1 MTARDDRGGAP
12 GWSAANDHASDDRGG
27 EGRAADRQRAEPAR
41 RLTELRPSE
50 FGVTPFML
58 LLLLLLTLGHTGGQ
72 LAFVLF
78 LKHLSD
84 GVIES
89 GNTATLIALS
99 LLFLAAV
106 VAAAIYG
113 HLRSALLRAAAE
125 RFGLRLKM
133 EAMQA
138 AIRNAVRTDVNAAV
152 AILRDIATV
161 QRFFS
166 SNTPASLLDLLGA
179 ACAIAMLFYLDLW
192 LGIIASTGIAVAS
205 LLGLV
210 MLRVTRPI
218 MAESKR
224 RLDSTSAELGG
235 QFLHPDM
242 VRGIGLLPATL
253 LRWHDKYAGA
263 LDSMDASRRRANA
276 LQELE
281 GFVAS
286 LILMGCCIRCFW
298 LVVDHTATVGLLLAT
313 MLLINLA
320 TGPFSGLFSSWE
332 NWGNSVQAW
341 RRLRQAMRQD
351 GAPEIQPPEPEAAT
365 GLVIEGLGFWPEGRA
380 KPILTGI
387 DLRVAPGTMM
397 TVQGPN
403 GVGKSTLLRLV
414 LGLMP
419 PTAGR
424 VLLDGQDSWHCDRA
438 ELGARIGYLPQ
449 DVQLLEGDVFRNI
462 GRGPNGVPEDVV
474 AAARAAGA
482 HEMIG
487 RLPLGYQTPA
497 GGTAGISAGQRRLI
511 GLARALYRDPA
522 LVVLDEPEVGL
533 DGHSRSM
540 MRRAVEAAK
549 ARGAVVLVVT
559 HEPRTWN
566 DVTDLRLLLE
576 KDGTWQVRPVEQDAD
591 IMGGS
596 LATVD

>member
-1 MTARDDRGGAP
+1 MNRPPDNSGKADA
-12 GWSAANDHASDDRGG
+12 RGG
-27 EGRAADRQRAEPAR
+27 EGRATDRPRAEPAR
-41 RLTELRPSE
+41 RLAQLRPSE
-50 FGVTPFML
+50 FGMTPFTL
-58 LLLLLLTLGHTGGQ
+58 LLLLLLTLGHTCGQ

-89 GNTATLIALS
+89 GNTATLTGLT
-99 LLFLAAV
+99 LLFVAAMI
-106 VAAAIYG
+106 AAAIYG
-113 HLRSALLRAAAE
+113 HLRSAMLGAAAE
-125 RFGLRLKM
+125 RFGLRLRM

-138 AIRNAVRTDVNAAV
+138 AIRNAVRTDVSAAV

-166 SNTPASLLDLLGA
+166 SRTPAALLDVIGA
-179 ACAIAMLFYLDLW
+179 VAAVAVLFYLDVW
-192 LGIIASTGIAVAS
+192 LGIIVVTGIVISS

-210 MLRVTRPI
+210 MLRATRPI

-224 RLDSTSAELGG
+224 RLDNTSAELGG

-253 LRWHDKYAGA
+253 LRWHGKYANA
-263 LDSMDASRRRANA
+263 LDSMDASRRRSDA

-281 GFVAS
+281 SFISS
-286 LILMGCCIRCFW
+286 LTLMACSIRCFW

-313 MLLINLA
+313 MLLVSMA

-332 NWGNSVQAW
+332 SWGNSVQAW
-341 RRLRQAMRQD
+341 RRLREAMRQD
-351 GAPEIQPPEPEAAT
+351 GAPEVHPPEPEAAT
-365 GLVIEGLGFWPEGRA
+365 GLLIEGLGFWPEGRP

-387 DLRVAPGTMM
+387 NLRVAPGTMM

-419 PTAGR
+419 PTTGR
-424 VLLDGQDSWHCDRA
+424 VLLDGQDTWHCDRA

-462 GRGPNGVPEDVV
+462 GRGPDAAPDDVV

-497 GGTAGISAGQRRLI
+497 GGTSGISAGQRRLI

-522 LVVLDEPEVGL
+522 LVVMDEPEVGL

-576 KDGTWQVRPVEQDAD
+576 RDGTWQVRPAEQDAD

>member
-1 MTARDDRGGAP
+1 MTAPDA
-12 GWSAANDHASDDRGG
+12 RGG
-27 EGRAADRQRAEPAR
+27 EVLNRPRAAPAR
-41 RLTELRPSE
+41 RLAQLRPSE
-50 FGVTPFML
+50 FGVTPFTL

-72 LAFVLF
+72 LAFVLY

-89 GNTATLIALS
+89 GNSDTLIGLS
-99 LLFLAAV
+99 LLFVAAV
-106 VAAAIYG
+106 IAAAAYG
-113 HLRSALLRAAAE
+113 HLRSALLGAAAE
-125 RFGLRLKM
+125 RFGLRLRM

-138 AIRNAVRTDVNAAV
+138 AIRNAVRTDINAAV

-166 SNTPASLLDLLGA
+166 SRTPASLLDLIGA
-179 ACAIAMLFYLDLW
+179 ASALAVLFYLDFW
-192 LGIIASTGIAVAS
+192 LGVIALIGIGTAS

-210 MLRVTRPI
+210 MLRATRPI

-242 VRGIGLLPATL
+242 VRGLGLLPATL
-253 LRWHDKYAGA
+253 LRWHGKYASA

-281 GFVAS
+281 GFLSS
-286 LILMGCCIRCFW
+286 LTMMACCIRCFW
-298 LVVDHTATVGLLLAT
+298 LVVEHTATIGLLLAT
-313 MLLINLA
+313 MLLVGMA
-320 TGPFSGLFSSWE
+320 TGPFSGLFGSWE
-332 NWGNSVQAW
+332 SWGNSVQAW

-351 GAPEIQPPEPEAAT
+351 GAPEIHPPEAEAAT
-365 GLVIEGLGFWPEGRA
+365 GLVIEGIGFWPEGRP
-380 KPILTGI
+380 KPILSGI

-449 DVQLLEGDVFRNI
+449 DVQLLEGDVFRNS
-462 GRGPNGVPEDVV
+462 GRGPDAVSEEVV

-497 GGTAGISAGQRRLI
+497 GGTSGISAGQRRLI

-540 MRRAVEAAK
+540 MRRAVQAAK

-566 DVTDLRLLLE
+566 DVTDLRLLLD
-576 KDGTWQVRPVEQDAD
+576 KDGTWQVRPAEQDAD

-596 LATVD
+596 LATID

>member
-1 MTARDDRGGAP
+1 MTAPDDRGGL
-12 GWSAANDHASDDRGG
+12 GG
-27 EGRAADRQRAEPAR
+27 GGPSRQRPAPAR
-41 RLTELRPSE
+41 RLAQLRPSE
-50 FGVTPFML
+50 FGLTPFTL
-58 LLLLLLTLGHTGGQ
+58 LLLLLLTLGHASGQ
-72 LAFVLF
+72 LAFMLF
-78 LKHLSD
+78 IKHLSD

-89 GNTATLIALS
+89 GNTATVIGLA
-99 LLFLAAV
+99 LLFLAVV
-106 VAAAIYG
+106 VAAAIHG

-125 RFGLRLKM
+125 RFGLRLSM

-152 AILRDIATV
+152 TILRDIASV

-166 SNTPASLLDLLGA
+166 SRTPAALLDLVGA
-179 ACAIAMLFYLDLW
+179 AGAIAVLFYLDVW
-192 LGIIASTGIAVAS
+192 LGVIVSTGITIAS
-205 LLGLV
+205 LLGWV

-218 MAESKR
+218 MAQSKR
-224 RLDSTSAELGG
+224 LLDSTSAELGG
-235 QFLHPDM
+235 QLLHPDM

-253 LRWHDKYAGA
+253 LRWHGKYASA
-263 LDSMDASRRRANA
+263 LDSMDASRRRAGA

-281 GFVAS
+281 GFVSS
-286 LILMGCCIRCFW
+286 LIMMAAFIRCFF
-298 LVVDHTATVGLLLAT
+298 LVVDHSATIGLLLAC
-313 MLLINLA
+313 MLLVSMA
-320 TGPFSGLFSSWE
+320 TSPFSGLFGSWE
-332 NWGNSVQAW
+332 SWGNAMQAW
-341 RRLRQAMRQD
+341 KRLRQAMRQD
-351 GAPEIQPPEPEAAT
+351 GAPEIHPPEPDAAT
-365 GLVIEGLGFWPEGRA
+365 GLVIEGLGFWPEGRP
-380 KPILTGI
+380 KPILTDIG
-387 DLRVAPGTMM
+387 LRVAPGTMM

-419 PTAGR
+419 PTSGR
-424 VLLDGQDSWHCDRA
+424 VLLDGQDSWYCDRA

-462 GRGPNGVPEDVV
+462 GRGPDAVPDDVV

-497 GGTAGISAGQRRLI
+497 GGTSGISAGQRRLI

-533 DGHSRSM
+533 DGHSHSM

-566 DVTDLRLLLE
+566 DVTDLRLMLE
-576 KDGTWQVRPVEQDAD
+576 KDGTWQVRPAEQDAD